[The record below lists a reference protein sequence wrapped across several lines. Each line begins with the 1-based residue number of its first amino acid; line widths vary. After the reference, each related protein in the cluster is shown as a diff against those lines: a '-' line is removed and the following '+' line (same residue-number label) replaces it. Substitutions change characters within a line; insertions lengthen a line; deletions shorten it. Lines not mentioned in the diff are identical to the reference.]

1 MDPLSA
7 LSIAAAVVQFADF
20 GVRLVKNAV
29 ELYQAPA
36 GQKRDH
42 LDLAIVSQDLLQL
55 TDSIDSK
62 IKEKH
67 HVAGEVFVRL
77 AGECA
82 SINNELQAIL
92 EKLRARGT
100 TRLALAVDSWVVAL
114 KQVGYTGDLDVLA
127 RRMGEVRQQMNVALL
142 YLLL

>member
-29 ELYQAPA
+29 ELYQAPS
-36 GQKRDH
+36 GQKRHH
-42 LDLAIVSQDLLQL
+42 LDLAIVSQDLLGFVGSL
-55 TDSIDSK
+55 ESK
-62 IKEKH
+62 IKDRRN
-67 HVAGEVFVRL
+67 VAGEVFLRL

-100 TRLALAVDSWVVAL
+100 TKIALAVDSWVVAL
-114 KQVGYTGDLDVLA
+114 KQVGYTGDVDVLA